1 MDQSYDAMCMYNKY
15 MSEMDQAYTETL
27 TLMFGPDLAKEITR
41 HNPLYSKEIDMA
53 ADKFYKEKNYA

>member
-1 MDQSYDAMCMYNKY
+1 MYNKY

-41 HNPLYSKEIDMA
+41 HNPLYSKEIDAA
-53 ADKFYKEKNYA
+53 ADKFYKEKEPA